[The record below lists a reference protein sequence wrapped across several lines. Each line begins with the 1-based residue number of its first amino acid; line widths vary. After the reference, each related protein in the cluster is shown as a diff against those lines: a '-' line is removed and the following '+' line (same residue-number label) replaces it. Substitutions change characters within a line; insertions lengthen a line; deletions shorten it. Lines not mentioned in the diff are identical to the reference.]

1 MKSMAPELA
10 MLRLQQNKDTLSKE
24 EKMWNSRQKKK
35 HKINKKEV
43 KKKNSRHEEERVV
56 FLKALLRRY

>member
-1 MKSMAPELA
+1 MAPELA

-35 HKINKKEV
+35 IQ
-43 KKKNSRHEEERVV
+43 KNEQQAEGGECRLS
-56 FLKALLRRY
+56 

>member
-1 MKSMAPELA
+1 VEEMKSMAPELA

-35 HKINKKEV
+35 IQ
-43 KKKNSRHEEERVV
+43 KN
-56 FLKALLRRY
+56 